1 MGMRILKRD
10 KTSQAFMPNKILNRI
25 KTQSTGLKVDADSL
39 FLEVIPLISDNITT
53 TEIDE
58 IIAFKAADKIIQ
70 HPDYSL
76 LGGRIL
82 LSRQS
87 KLIGKE
93 LQPVDLTYDFFAATT
108 FLSKYSMRDDNK
120 APIEL
125 PSCMYERV
133 ANHLHDDDDNANKE
147 LLKELTTKRAN
158 FATPT
163 YTNAGV
169 DKRNGMI
176 SCFTKDT
183 LINTSNGCKEISNI
197 VVGDEVITHKNRY
210 RKVLNVFKN
219 ELQGR
224 TVKSLKIYRTKEIK
238 VTDNHEF
245 LTFNTEDARLLLP
258 PSFKPLKHIR
268 VGDFIKG
275 VKNDSEKIDKLLID
289 LVDYKDMFL
298 SDYSLYKATKNT
310 KISDITF
317 DYDEEYIYVTPYFTK
332 SNNSIQKM
340 RYETK
345 LKRFILID
353 EHLCKFIGL
362 YYGDGHLQVSKGGI
376 QGIGITSKQNN
387 NELEDF
393 IKLISLE
400 YFGIESKIYNQTHR
414 DKKWTKIMLHSKVLG
429 VFFNKFFGRHF
440 DGKFLNPIFFKL
452 SKKCIDGLLSGLISS
467 DGVVTKKGELR
478 IQIANKE
485 LLESIQQLSREFGY
499 TVGISKSFS
508 RNKQQYRLDF
518 GTSYVLLN
526 NIIKKYDD
534 DRIIKNKNREQSS
547 RVGVKLISGEYF
559 YRVEDIKTISITDEY
574 VYDLNVEEDNSYSV
588 ECVVAHNCNLTHL
601 EEDSFEGIEATL
613 TKIASASKEGSGIG
627 LLIDPLRSKE
637 SLVHSFQGNAG
648 GVVRLA
654 DMVQSKMRFYK
665 QGSRS
670 GSCALYLSVWHKDI
684 FDFLDLTLPIGD
696 EQLRTR
702 DLFTAVVINDLFMKK
717 LENNEDWFLFCPNDI
732 KKHGLRPLY
741 TLWGEEFESEY
752 QKAVELGIG
761 KKVNP
766 KEIFDAII
774 KAQVE
779 SGRPYVMFKDNAN
792 KRNMQSNIGPIC
804 QSNLCIEVF
813 QASKPRYTPQCT
825 LASINLA
832 EHNGLKS
839 IDKTTRVL
847 VRGLNKVIDK
857 NKWSDDWSQS
867 AGLDQRALAIG
878 VAGLADFF
886 AKKKISF
893 ESEEAKKWNNDIFET
908 MYKAAVEES
917 MNIAE
922 EKGQNYPSW
931 EGSLYSVGETY
942 IEGWS
947 PKPDG
952 EPIPMYNSLLLGLM
966 PTASSAILLGS
977 FESFE
982 PVTAN
987 LFTRRVGQGEFL
999 IVNKYLV
1006 NELIENELW
1015 DSEMIDKVIKNKGS
1029 IQNIVEIPEDIR
1041 FRYKDV
1047 WEIPQRVLLDLA
1059 IIRNKYVDQSQSL
1072 NVYHVD
1078 AKYGKIASALMYA
1091 WKGGLKTGVYYTR
1104 TKSKLEANSKLATQ
1118 QINVIKKPK
1127 DSQFECFGCSA

>member
-176 SCFTKDT
+176 SC
-183 LINTSNGCKEISNI
+183 
-197 VVGDEVITHKNRY
+197 
-210 RKVLNVFKN
+210 
-219 ELQGR
+219 
-224 TVKSLKIYRTKEIK
+224 
-238 VTDNHEF
+238 
-245 LTFNTEDARLLLP
+245 
-258 PSFKPLKHIR
+258 
-268 VGDFIKG
+268 
-275 VKNDSEKIDKLLID
+275 
-289 LVDYKDMFL
+289 
-298 SDYSLYKATKNT
+298 
-310 KISDITF
+310 
-317 DYDEEYIYVTPYFTK
+317 
-332 SNNSIQKM
+332 
-340 RYETK
+340 
-345 LKRFILID
+345 
-353 EHLCKFIGL
+353 
-362 YYGDGHLQVSKGGI
+362 
-376 QGIGITSKQNN
+376 
-387 NELEDF
+387 
-393 IKLISLE
+393 
-400 YFGIESKIYNQTHR
+400 
-414 DKKWTKIMLHSKVLG
+414 
-429 VFFNKFFGRHF
+429 
-440 DGKFLNPIFFKL
+440 
-452 SKKCIDGLLSGLISS
+452 
-467 DGVVTKKGELR
+467 
-478 IQIANKE
+478 
-485 LLESIQQLSREFGY
+485 
-499 TVGISKSFS
+499 
-508 RNKQQYRLDF
+508 
-518 GTSYVLLN
+518 
-526 NIIKKYDD
+526 
-534 DRIIKNKNREQSS
+534 
-547 RVGVKLISGEYF
+547 
-559 YRVEDIKTISITDEY
+559 
-574 VYDLNVEEDNSYSV
+574 
-588 ECVVAHNCNLTHL
+588 NLTHL

-717 LENNEDWFLFCPNDI
+717 LEKNEDWYLFCPNDI
-732 KKHGLRPLY
+732 KKAGLTPLHL
-741 TLWGEEFESEY
+741 LWGAEFEAEY
-752 QKAVELGIG
+752 EKAVELGIG
-761 KKVNP
+761 KKVSP

>member
-1 MGMRILKRD
+1 MRILKRD

-176 SCFTKDT
+176 S
-183 LINTSNGCKEISNI
+183 
-197 VVGDEVITHKNRY
+197 
-210 RKVLNVFKN
+210 
-219 ELQGR
+219 
-224 TVKSLKIYRTKEIK
+224 
-238 VTDNHEF
+238 
-245 LTFNTEDARLLLP
+245 
-258 PSFKPLKHIR
+258 
-268 VGDFIKG
+268 
-275 VKNDSEKIDKLLID
+275 
-289 LVDYKDMFL
+289 
-298 SDYSLYKATKNT
+298 
-310 KISDITF
+310 
-317 DYDEEYIYVTPYFTK
+317 
-332 SNNSIQKM
+332 
-340 RYETK
+340 
-345 LKRFILID
+345 
-353 EHLCKFIGL
+353 
-362 YYGDGHLQVSKGGI
+362 
-376 QGIGITSKQNN
+376 
-387 NELEDF
+387 
-393 IKLISLE
+393 
-400 YFGIESKIYNQTHR
+400 
-414 DKKWTKIMLHSKVLG
+414 
-429 VFFNKFFGRHF
+429 
-440 DGKFLNPIFFKL
+440 
-452 SKKCIDGLLSGLISS
+452 
-467 DGVVTKKGELR
+467 
-478 IQIANKE
+478 
-485 LLESIQQLSREFGY
+485 
-499 TVGISKSFS
+499 
-508 RNKQQYRLDF
+508 
-518 GTSYVLLN
+518 
-526 NIIKKYDD
+526 
-534 DRIIKNKNREQSS
+534 
-547 RVGVKLISGEYF
+547 
-559 YRVEDIKTISITDEY
+559 
-574 VYDLNVEEDNSYSV
+574 
-588 ECVVAHNCNLTHL
+588 CNLTHL

-804 QSNLCIEVF
+804 QSNLCCLDGETLITITNQDGGIENITMKEVTDRFNNNETLFVLSQDNTFRLILGAIKTKENAEVIEVV
-813 QASKPRYTPQCT
+813 
-825 LASINLA
+825 
-832 EHNGLKS
+832 
-839 IDKTTRVL
+839 D
-847 VRGLNKVIDK
+847 
-857 NKWSDDWSQS
+857 
-867 AGLDQRALAIG
+867 
-878 VAGLADFF
+878 
-886 AKKKISF
+886 
-893 ESEEAKKWNNDIFET
+893 
-908 MYKAAVEES
+908 
-917 MNIAE
+917 E
-922 EKGQNYPSW
+922 EKG
-931 EGSLYSVGETY
+931 VKIVCT
-942 IEGWS
+942 
-947 PKPDG
+947 PDHRIFTKNRG
-952 EPIPMYNSLLLGLM
+952 YVMACELLEDDELD
-966 PTASSAILLGS
+966 
-977 FESFE
+977 
-982 PVTAN
+982 
-987 LFTRRVGQGEFL
+987 
-999 IVNKYLV
+999 VNF
-1006 NELIENELW
+1006 N
-1015 DSEMIDKVIKNKGS
+1015 
-1029 IQNIVEIPEDIR
+1029 
-1041 FRYKDV
+1041 
-1047 WEIPQRVLLDLA
+1047 
-1059 IIRNKYVDQSQSL
+1059 
-1072 NVYHVD
+1072 
-1078 AKYGKIASALMYA
+1078 
-1091 WKGGLKTGVYYTR
+1091 
-1104 TKSKLEANSKLATQ
+1104 
-1118 QINVIKKPK
+1118 
-1127 DSQFECFGCSA
+1127 